1 MKTFLL
7 VASLIIC
14 GNLLARQVHDFT
26 VTNTDG
32 VIHNIYA
39 DHLDQGQL

>member
-7 VASLIIC
+7 VASLLIS

-26 VTNTDG
+26 VTDTDDM
-32 VIHNIYA
+32 IHNIYA
-39 DHLDQGQL
+39 DHLDQG